1 MEGVSALRLSAIEPC
16 LFVVRMA
23 SNSASGSKLAELEE
37 ELKDLKAQKS
47 AELKREEGARD
58 LILRELNKD
67 LDRVQ
72 AAITALSSGE
82 LQFTVSASAT
92 QSSLV

>member
-1 MEGVSALRLSAIEPC
+1 
-16 LFVVRMA
+16 MA
-23 SNSASGSKLAELEE
+23 SNSASGSELAELKE
-37 ELKDLKAQKS
+37 ELRGLKAHKT
-47 AELKREEGARD
+47 AELKKDKEDRD
-58 LILRELNKD
+58 TELLSELNKD

>member
-1 MEGVSALRLSAIEPC
+1 MSAIEPC
-16 LFVVRMA
+16 LFIVRMA
-23 SNSASGSKLAELEE
+23 SNSASGSTLAELKE
-37 ELKDLKAQKS
+37 ELKGLKAQKG
-47 AELKREEGARD
+47 AELKKDKEARD
-58 LILRELNKD
+58 KDLLSELNKD